1 LDAWGISSAAVLLS
15 AKLPSNVQNAATTAT
30 YRRRKQAPKSRA
42 TAAEGGRRATRTNAT
57 LPGSGKETRDHAS
70 ARAGV
75 RAAATPAREAL
86 APCDILNSRRRVAT
100 EHLRQMDQTVAS
112 GQILITVQSPFLWEI
127 GFGW

>member
-1 LDAWGISSAAVLLS
+1 M
-15 AKLPSNVQNAATTAT
+15 
-30 YRRRKQAPKSRA
+30 RRA
-42 TAAEGGRRATRTNAT
+42 TAAAGGRHACRTNAT
-57 LPGSGKETRDHAS
+57 HPGGGKENNDHAS

-75 RAAATPAREAL
+75 RAAATPARVAL
-86 APCDILNSRRRVAT
+86 EPCDILNSRRRVST